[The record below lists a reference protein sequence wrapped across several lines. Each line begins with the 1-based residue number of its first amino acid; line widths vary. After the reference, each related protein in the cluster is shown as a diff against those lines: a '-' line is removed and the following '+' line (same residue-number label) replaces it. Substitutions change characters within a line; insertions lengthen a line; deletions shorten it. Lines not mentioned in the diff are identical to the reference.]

1 MCIYYMTKIE
11 ACVSLSISCIIFQ
24 VRMFFAAFSP
34 ILFVVIVVVV
44 IFFIKIS
51 SFDFL
56 KILMFHL
63 YIFPVTEIPSDMIRF
78 CQSAKI
84 WSSFWKEKDYA
95 WKLKMFTAQSNELNS
110 LNNLWNNF
118 IVFIVLYVHCSIFN
132 PSNGQNFYFITQR

>member
-1 MCIYYMTKIE
+1 MCIYYVTKIE

-63 YIFPVTEIPSDMIRF
+63 LYFPSYWNTIRHDSFLPVSKNMIFFLKRKRLCLEIKNVYS
-78 CQSAKI
+78 
-84 WSSFWKEKDYA
+84 
-95 WKLKMFTAQSNELNS
+95 SNELNS